1 MLIKSLKLE
10 NIRSYTNQVF
20 EFPLGSVLLSGDIG
34 SGKSSIL
41 SAIEFALFGIKRKE
55 LSGSSLLRHGAKQG
69 SVELNFEVDGKNI
82 VVKRNLKRG
91 LNDVKQDTGYIITND
106 LKKEATAV
114 ELRSIL
120 FNLLGFPPDLV
131 SKSKDL
137 VYRYT
142 VYTPQEQMKEILL
155 GDVESRLDTLRRVF
169 GIDKYK
175 RIRANTFVLS
185 RQLKDN
191 INLFKGQISDLEEK
205 KQLRDNKTLNINNLN
220 VKIEEINPS
229 LEKVKSELTLKKSEL
244 EIIEKDIILLN
255 KLKNDINTSK
265 ANLANFESQ
274 YKRNKSQLDLIQEE
288 DLKLREE
295 IRGKEVVDTEFL
307 KADIIKR
314 KEGIKDLEIRVVQIN
329 QIIGAL
335 ESKKQVSEALKQKI
349 GNISQCPTCLQD
361 VNQEHK
367 QSIAQRED
375 LNISKI
381 TKEIVD
387 ANSQKDKINNDLTLL
402 RQGLEKVRK
411 KESELSIIKLKQEN
425 IEEKEKNLERLKNEN
440 SSLKIQID
448 ELNVKITSLN
458 DNLNILYDSEKKYN
472 LLKSE
477 FDKLLNEEKLIEVNK
492 AGFVR
497 EKETVLKFIADLDL
511 EINTKLE
518 TKNKLTDLVEK
529 ENWLSKHF
537 MHLMMTIE
545 KHVMLRIHNEF
556 NELFR
561 EWFNLLIE
569 DESLNA
575 RLDDSF
581 TPIIEQNGYDTEFH
595 SLSGGERTSLA
606 LAYRLSLNKVIND
619 LITTIKMNDLIILDE
634 PTDGF
639 SNEQLDRV
647 RVVLDQLNLKQVIIV
662 SHESKMEGF
671 VDNIIRINKENH
683 VSGVYS

>member
-381 TKEIVD
+381 IKEIVD
-387 ANSQKDKINNDLTLL
+387 ANSQKDKINNDLAML
-402 RQGLEKVRK
+402 RQGLDKVRK
-411 KESELSIIKLKQEN
+411 KESELSILKLKQDN

>member
-10 NIRSYTNQVF
+10 NIRSYTNQIF

-55 LSGSSLLRHGAKQG
+55 LSGASLLRHGAKQG
-69 SVELNFEVDGKNI
+69 SVELNFDIDGKDI
-82 VVKRNLKRG
+82 IVKRNLKRG
-91 LNDVKQDTGYIITND
+91 PKDVKQDTGYIIQNG

-120 FNLLGFPPDLV
+120 FNLLGFPSDLV
-131 SKSKDL
+131 SRSKDL

-185 RQLKDN
+185 RQLKDK
-191 INLFKGQISDLEEK
+191 INLSKGQISDLEEK
-205 KQLRDNKTLNINNLN
+205 KLLRDGKKEGINDLNIKIDELN
-220 VKIEEINPS
+220 PL
-229 LEKVKSELTLKKSEL
+229 LEKVKSALKLKKEDL
-244 EIIEKDIILLN
+244 DTIEKEIIHLN
-255 KLKNDINTSK
+255 KLKSDINTSK
-265 ANLANFESQ
+265 ANLINFESQ
-274 YKRNKSQLDLIQEE
+274 SKRNKEQLNLIQEE
-288 DLKLREE
+288 VLKLREE
-295 IRGKEVVDTEFL
+295 IRGKEVIDTKFL
-307 KADIIKR
+307 KEDIIKR
-314 KEGIKDLEIRVVQIN
+314 NTDIKDLEVKVVQIN
-329 QIIGAL
+329 QIIGSL
-335 ESKKQVSEALKQKI
+335 EGRKHVSEALKQKI
-349 GNISQCPTCLQD
+349 GNISNCPTCLQE
-361 VNQEHK
+361 VNDEHK
-367 QSIAQRED
+367 KSIDQRED
-375 LNISKI
+375 VSIAKTI
-381 TKEIVD
+381 KEIAD
-387 ANSQKDKINNDLTLL
+387 ANSQKDKINNDLSMLKE
-402 RQGLEKVRK
+402 GLDKVRK
-411 KESELSIIKLKQEN
+411 KEAELSLIKLKQNN
-425 IEEKEKNLERLKNEN
+425 IEEKEKTLERLKQEN
-440 SSLKIQID
+440 SSLKVQID
-448 ELNVKITSLN
+448 ELNVKISALN

-472 LLKSE
+472 FLKSE
-477 FDKLLNEEKLIEVNK
+477 YDKLLNDEKTIEVNR

-497 EKETVLKFIADLDL
+497 EKETILKFITDLDL
-511 EINTKLE
+511 EINKKLE
-518 TKNKLTDLVEK
+518 VKSELDLLIEK

-662 SHESKMEGF
+662 SHESKVEGF

-683 VSGVYS
+683 VSGVFG